1 MSSYDV
7 YTTNPNTQSGNV
19 YNYENIPRGEEEV
32 RVGWTVKIWETPD
45 IEGDITIPNMSKKGK
60 KITIRSVWKDND
72 GYDWI
77 TDNNGREWDLYRC
90 MINWC

>member
-1 MSSYDV
+1 MDPNVQEGDV
-7 YTTNPNTQSGNV
+7 KD
-19 YNYENIPRGEEEV
+19 YEDIYRVERKV
-32 RVGWTVKIWETPD
+32 RLGWTAIIWETPD
-45 IEGDITIPNMSKKGK
+45 IEGDITIPNMSKEGK

-77 TDNNGREWDLYRC
+77 TDDNGIEWDLYRC